1 MLIFPI
7 QDAVPTI
14 IFSLVTLRLS
24 LIVELTIVTDPALH
38 VTLPSIVESFIEI
51 EPLVV
56 CTLPLILL
64 YLYLSHHL
72 LFPNCRLQL
81 IVPPQSNH

>member
-24 LIVELTIVTDPALH
+24 LIVELTIVTDLALH

-56 CTLPLILL
+56 CTLPLIFVVSISCCFQIAA
-64 YLYLSHHL
+64 YS
-72 LFPNCRLQL
+72 
-81 IVPPQSNH
+81 